1 MVNKGEIIMFEK
13 IKSALAEQLGIEE
26 DQIKME
32 SNLVED
38 LNADS
43 LDLVQLLM
51 VMESDYGMTF
61 TDDQIRQIKT
71 IADIIKFMEEEKK

>member
-1 MVNKGEIIMFEK
+1 MFEK